1 MVGNEMRCLRRGNDD
16 QVMNRTRASDPS
28 FPRMCSAHGDSRTA
42 KAPDLEDTPH
52 GGCEAWDW
60 WEPGDDK
67 CRVHERFYSAP
78 APGIRASGSAGRPTT
93 ERPEAG
99 LGAERTHGR
108 GGPPCCRCTLKIQ
121 VCDQQ
126 FCSSN
131 VHLRPTIDESGRYAR
146 GNLGVLT
153 FKLQNSRSRIDT

>member
-78 APGIRASGSAGRPTT
+78 APGIRASAAQLGGPPQKDQRRVWGQNALT
-93 ERPEAG
+93 EEAG
-99 LGAERTHGR
+99 LHAVDVPSKYKSVISSFVVQTS
-108 GGPPCCRCTLKIQ
+108 I
-121 VCDQQ
+121 CDQ
-126 FCSSN
+126 
-131 VHLRPTIDESGRYAR
+131 L
-146 GNLGVLT
+146 
-153 FKLQNSRSRIDT
+153 